1 MIKLNDIIKNI
12 DGWIMDIQIIKT
24 FVHVA
29 KRENFTKAA
38 EDLNYAQSSV
48 TMQVQRL
55 EKELGVP
62 LFERV
67 GRKNYLTVVGREFLS
82 YAEKIL
88 LLTEKASVIGKD
100 LKSMKGEIKI
110 GILESLLFSKF
121 LPVLSSFSQKFP
133 NIEVIVKIGQTVE
146 LVELLK
152 QNKLD
157 IIYVSTD
164 EQTDPLL
171 NCLFKKK
178 EELVFAVSSDHPL
191 SLMKNLAVQEV
202 FNYSFVVTEQTGY
215 CYKHLLK
222 IASENTAILRHGMVV
237 DSVSAIKT
245 LISNGQSVAFLPK
258 YSLKDEIENKSLSIV
273 SCKLPP
279 QIYYSQLIC
288 TKDKWMSPFI
298 EELVEEIKA
307 L

>member
-1 MIKLNDIIKNI
+1 
-12 DGWIMDIQIIKT
+12 MDIQIIKT

-29 KRENFTKAA
+29 KRQNFTKAA

-55 EKELGVP
+55 EKELGVA

-67 GRKNYLTVVGREFLS
+67 GRKNYLTVAGKEFLS

-88 LLTEKASVIGKD
+88 LLTEKAAVIGKD
-100 LKSMKGEIKI
+100 LTSIKGEIKI

-121 LPVLSSFSQKFP
+121 LPVLSSFTQKFP
-133 NIEVIVKIGQTVE
+133 NLEVIVKIGQTVE
-146 LVELLK
+146 LIELLK

-178 EELVFAVSSDHPL
+178 EELVFATSANHPL
-191 SLMKNLAVQEV
+191 SLKKNVPVQEV

-222 IASENTAILRHGMVV
+222 IASDNAAVLRHGIVV

-245 LISNGQSVAFLPK
+245 LILSGHSVAFLPK
-258 YSLKDEIENKSLSIV
+258 YSLKHEILNKSLSVV

-298 EELVEEIKA
+298 EELIAEIKTI
-307 L
+307 